1 LFWIEEYSLALADTG
16 TTSRGGDLVREWSTK
31 RGQLQDDDPCNND
44 NTEDWDTV
52 AVTVVV
58 VVVVVELAA
67 ALEEKPKRRQTRQ
80 AAARIIIDA
89 GLQERCNCLRLV
101 VGLVVAVIVS

>member
-1 LFWIEEYSLALADTG
+1 LALADTG

-31 RGQLQDDDPCNND
+31 RGHLQDDDDFCNND

-58 VVVVVELAA
+58 VVVAVVELAVA
-67 ALEEKPKRRQTRQ
+67 VEEKPKRRQTRQ
-80 AAARIIIDA
+80 ATARIIIDA
-89 GLQERCNCLRLV
+89 W
-101 VGLVVAVIVS
+101 